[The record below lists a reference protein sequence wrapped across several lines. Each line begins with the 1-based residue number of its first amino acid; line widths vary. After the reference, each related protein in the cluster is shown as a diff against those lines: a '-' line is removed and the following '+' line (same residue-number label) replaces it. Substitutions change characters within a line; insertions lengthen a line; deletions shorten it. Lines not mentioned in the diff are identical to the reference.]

1 MCAGN
6 IDTAIIQ
13 MLRSMR
19 LESKISVTVVE
30 PDVTMLERFRSLVS
44 SELTNVDFHFNQKTS
59 SEFIVSKKTTV
70 FKS

>member
-6 IDTAIIQ
+6 IDIAIIQ
-13 MLRSMR
+13 MLRSIR

-30 PDVTMLERFRSLVS
+30 PDVTMLERFCSLVS